1 MNDDDNPKGFT
12 LLGKVVCS
20 FTTITFILSLVIAII
35 VSDVEK
41 LSSLDWTYIEQI
53 TVDWT
58 TLPMTSITI

>member
-1 MNDDDNPKGFT
+1 
-12 LLGKVVCS
+12 
-20 FTTITFILSLVIAII
+20 